1 MVKKLLLI
9 ISLLF
14 LLIGCKTTNINDGEH
29 IKEFSESVGKLEV
42 LVDNMEFNSN
52 QNKEY
57 LESALNKANS
67 LNSEIDKLDLLFT
80 TYENLVNSMIVEK
93 DKEIESFKTTL
104 KEIKNNEK

>member
-29 IKEFSESVGKLEV
+29 IKEFSESVGKLEI
-42 LVDNMEFNSN
+42 LVDNMESN
-52 QNKEY
+52 ANKNKEFLDNALIKADT
-57 LESALNKANS
+57 LE
-67 LNSEIDKLDLLFT
+67 SEIDKLDLLFT